1 MIRIQKSL
9 RTGLID
15 FLKKEGND
23 HINSGRY
30 SNAIE
35 LYTKALYVVNLVDEC
50 EVIEEL
56 IPAILCINMGVCL
69 YKLQKYEKA

>member
-1 MIRIQKSL
+1 MIRIQKSF

-23 HINSGRY
+23 HINIGRY

-35 LYTKALYVVNLVDEC
+35 LYSKALDVVDLVDEC
-50 EVIEEL
+50 EVIEER
-56 IPAILCINMGVCL
+56 IPF
-69 YKLQKYEKA
+69 